1 MKKTILFISAVLSL
15 AVMSCNSTRKP
26 GAGIPAVQDAAVY
39 AKEDG
44 ATRIVSY
51 NVGVFGKYTD
61 NSSKM
66 VSDMMKEI
74 KADVMVLNEIDRNNE
89 RHSYDQLAE
98 FAGYMG
104 WKYIYAPAMPYKGGE
119 YGNGL
124 VYSGAERLL
133 DSFTIPLKKKS
144 GSEDRVCVVA
154 EFVDFVLAGT
164 HLDVG
169 SEEDRINGARTI
181 TKELRARYA
190 NAGKPVFLCG
200 DMNARPE
207 SEVIRTLEEDWIRIS
222 SLGNSHSSADPN
234 KCIDYIFAL
243 DGTGGYK
250 VTSSGVLTEFKT
262 GDVKEASDHLPIY
275 ADVKF
280 N

>member
-181 TKELRARYA
+181 TK
-190 NAGKPVFLCG
+190 K
-200 DMNARPE
+200 ARPE
-207 SEVIRTLEEDWIRIS
+207 SEVIRTLEEDWTRIS

-243 DGTGGYK
+243 DGIGGYK